1 MTIELQDFTSS
12 KRSERVK
19 VPLNGVNYWC
29 VPELAAD
36 YIIHLTNLQTRGE
49 LRAAELPEGWSL
61 DDLAEPD
68 PEKLAELEKLGGGM
82 LVAMLRLYTEAME
95 PDSWATFREHMRALP
110 KEGITPAERKR
121 RTERL
126 ITFRQFTLVFRALME
141 HYTGRPTTPSD
152 SSSNGSGGTGGT
164 STAGAQAAG

>member
-1 MTIELQDFTSS
+1 MTIELQDYTSA

-36 YIIHLTNLQTRGE
+36 YIVHLTNLQARGE
-49 LRAAELPEGWSL
+49 MKAAELPEGWTL
-61 DDLAEPD
+61 DDLATPD
-68 PEKLAELEKLGGGM
+68 AEKLAELEKLGGGM
-82 LVAMLRLYTEAME
+82 LVAMMRLFTEAME
-95 PDSWATFREHMRALP
+95 PDSWTTFRENMRPVPP
-110 KEGITPAERKR
+110 KGLSPAERKR
-121 RTERL
+121 RVERL

-164 STAGAQAAG
+164 STAGARAAE